1 MQQSALSLQN
11 VIEQVSQEKGIDAKI
26 LVEATEQAILTAAK
40 KTFGPDRE
48 LEAKFNKETGAVD
61 LFQYMTVVESVEN
74 SEQELTVE
82 EAETHGLEAEIGEE
96 LGFQIFYLPEDREKA
111 REQDQ
116 QFGEL
121 LGLDQTRSRFGRI
134 AAQTA
139 KQVIIQ
145 RVRDAERDR
154 VYAEYKS
161 RQGEIITGVVRRF
174 ERGSNI
180 IVDLGRGVE
189 AVLPPREQTPR
200 ESYRPGD
207 RIVALLKDIDREA
220 RGPQIILSRTD
231 VGILVKLFEMEVPEI
246 YEGIVRIVAAAREP
260 GARSKIAVSSR
271 DSDVDPVGACVGMK
285 GSRVQAVVQELR
297 GEKIDIVPWD
307 RDPARFVC
315 NAIAPAEV
323 VRVVIDEGNSNMELV
338 VPDAKLSLAIGR
350 RGQNV
355 RLASQLSGWR
365 LDIVSESRFQQIEE
379 EAMAALS
386 RLSTNEA
393 LSSSLYRM
401 GFRSLDEV
409 VDASENE
416 LASVPGITA
425 DDVAKLRD
433 DAATAMEEL
442 RKERLAAMADRT
454 EQPAERDRLL
464 LVRGVNSRVAD
475 QLEQNGYGSV
485 DAIAAEEDTDRIAI
499 KSGLGASKAQALKAA
514 VAEFVGTEWPPI
526 DAKMQQSIAAAQAEA
541 ARLEAEAALA
551 AEVAAAEAAAAEAA
565 AAEAAAASEPEGEP
579 EVEPGADSGEESE
592 VESGT
597 AEEPKQE

>member
-1 MQQSALSLQN
+1 MQQQSALSLQH

-48 LEAKFNKETGAVD
+48 LEARFNDETGAVD

-74 SEQELTVE
+74 MEQEISVE
-82 EAETHGLEAEIGEE
+82 DAQEYGLEAEIGEE

-111 REQDQ
+111 REQDK
-116 QFGEL
+116 QFGDL
-121 LGLDQTRSRFGRI
+121 LALEQSRNRFGRI

-145 RVRDAERDR
+145 RVRDAERER
-154 VYAEYKS
+154 VYAEYKN
-161 RQGEIITGVVRRF
+161 RKGEIITGVVRRF

-207 RIVALLKDIDREA
+207 RIVAFLKDIDREA

-231 VGILVKLFEMEVPEI
+231 VGLLVKLFEMEVPEI

-323 VRVVIDEGNSNMELV
+323 VRVVIDETNSNMELV
-338 VPDAKLSLAIGR
+338 VPDPKLSLAIGR

-355 RLASQLSGWR
+355 RLASQLTGWR
-365 LDIVSESRFQQIEE
+365 LDIVSESRFKQIEE

-386 RLSTNEA
+386 RLSADEEV
-393 LSSSLYRM
+393 SRSLYRM

-409 VDASENE
+409 LDASEGE
-416 LASVPGITA
+416 LASVPGISA
-425 DDVAKLRD
+425 DDVAKIRE
-433 DAATAMEEL
+433 DASRAMEEL
-442 RKERLAAMADRT
+442 RQEALAAMADRT
-454 EQPAERDRLL
+454 EAPTERDKLL
-464 LVRGVNSRVAD
+464 LVRNVNARVAD
-475 QLEQNGYGSV
+475 QLEQSGYTSI
-485 DAIAAEEDTDRIAI
+485 DAIAAEDDTDRFAI
-499 KSGLGASKAQALKAA
+499 KSGLGAARAQALKAA
-514 VAEFVGTEWPPI
+514 VTEFLSSEWPPI
-526 DAKMQQSIAAAQAEA
+526 EAKMNASIAAAQA
-541 ARLEAEAALA
+541 
-551 AEVAAAEAAAAEAA
+551 AAAAEAA
-565 AAEAAAASEPEGEP
+565 AEAEAAAAAEAAAEAEA
-579 EVEPGADSGEESE
+579 EAEAAAAAESE
-592 VESGT
+592 EGT
-597 AEEPKQE
+597 TEGQPETLNASEEIKTE

>member
-1 MQQSALSLQN
+1 MAMQQSALSLQN
-11 VIEQVSQEKGIDAKI
+11 VIEQVSQEKGIDAKV

-48 LEAKFNKETGAVD
+48 LEARFNKETGAVD
-61 LFQYMTVVESVEN
+61 LFQYMTVVEAVEN
-74 SEQELTVE
+74 SEQEITVE

-111 REQDQ
+111 REQDK

-121 LGLDQTRSRFGRI
+121 LGLDQSRSRFGRI

-145 RVRDAERDR
+145 RVRDAERER
-154 VYAEYKS
+154 VFAEYKS

-386 RLSTNEA
+386 RLSADEE

-409 VDASENE
+409 AEASEGE
-416 LASVPGITA
+416 LASVPGVSA
-425 DDVAKLRD
+425 DDVATLRD
-433 DAATAMEEL
+433 KAATAMEEL

-454 EQPAERDRLL
+454 EALPARDKLL

-475 QLEQNGYGSV
+475 QLEQNGYASV
-485 DAIAAEEDTDRIAI
+485 DAITSEEDTDRLAI

-514 VAEFVGTEWPPI
+514 VAEFVETEWPPV
-526 DAKMQQSIAAAQAEA
+526 DEKMQQSIAVAQAEA
-541 ARLEAEAALA
+541 ARLEAEAA
-551 AEVAAAEAAAAEAA
+551 AAAEAEAAAAAAAEAA
-565 AAEAAAASEPEGEP
+565 AAVEAEAEAGVEGQSP
-579 EVEPGADSGEESE
+579 
-592 VESGT
+592 
-597 AEEPKQE
+597 EEPKPE

>member
-1 MQQSALSLQN
+1 MQQNSLSLQH

-40 KTFGPDRE
+40 RTFGPERE
-48 LEAKFNKETGAVD
+48 LEARFNRETGAVD
-61 LFQYMTVVESVEN
+61 LFQYMTVVTAVEN
-74 SEQELTVE
+74 SEQEISLE

-96 LGFQIFYLPEDREKA
+96 LGFQIFYLPEDRDKA
-111 REQDQ
+111 KEQDK

-121 LGLDQTRSRFGRI
+121 LSLEQSRHRFGRI

-145 RVRDAERDR
+145 RVRDAERER
-154 VYAEYKS
+154 VYAEYKN
-161 RQGEIITGVVRRF
+161 RRGEIITGVVRRF

-207 RIVALLKDIDREA
+207 RIVAFLKDIDREA

-231 VGILVKLFEMEVPEI
+231 VGLLVKLFEMEVPEI

-323 VRVVIDEGNSNMELV
+323 VRVVIDEINSNMELV
-338 VPDAKLSLAIGR
+338 VPDPKLSLAIGR

-355 RLASQLSGWR
+355 RLASQLTGWR
-365 LDIVSESRFQQIEE
+365 LDIVSESRFKQIEE

-386 RLSTNEA
+386 RLSADEEV
-393 LSSSLYRM
+393 SHSLYRM

-409 VDASENE
+409 VEASENE
-416 LASVPGITA
+416 LASVPGVSA
-425 DDVAKLRD
+425 EQVATLRT
-433 DAATAMEEL
+433 DAANAMEDL
-442 RKERLAAMADRT
+442 RKERLAATAELT
-454 EQPAERDRLL
+454 EAPSERDKLL
-464 LVRGVNSRVAD
+464 LVRGINGRVAD
-475 QLEQNGYGSV
+475 QLEQSGYASV
-485 DAIAAEEDTDRIAI
+485 EAVASEKDTDRLAI
-499 KSGLGASKAQALKAA
+499 KTGLGAQKAQALKKA
-514 VAEFVGTEWPPI
+514 VSEFVANEWPPVEV
-526 DAKMQQSIAAAQAEA
+526 KLEESIAKAQAETA
-541 ARLEAEAALA
+541 KLEAEAKA
-551 AEVAAAEAAAAEAA
+551 AEEAEAAAVEAAAAEAA
-565 AAEAAAASEPEGEP
+565 EETAETAETALTPELEDEAA
-579 EVEPGADSGEESE
+579 DSPDS
-592 VESGT
+592 
-597 AEEPKQE
+597 AEETSEDKQG